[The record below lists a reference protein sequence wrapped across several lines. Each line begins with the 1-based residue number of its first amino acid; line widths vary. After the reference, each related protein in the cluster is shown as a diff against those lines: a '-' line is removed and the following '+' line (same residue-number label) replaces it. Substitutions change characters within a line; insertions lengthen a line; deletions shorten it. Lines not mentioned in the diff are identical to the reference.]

1 MARNVRKVMARLN
14 PSSMPLVVS
23 GSRGTGQP
31 ELTGIDIAAA
41 LAAANGDHRRRL
53 AIDVLCLRWWPARM
67 EGPPVVVGYREER
80 RPLGGGKHE
89 VIRLPVERPAETEPF
104 IALASLVAR
113 RLCIHAQRTIADEGT
128 AALVLSEPFLH
139 RWSRAV
145 LDEFRNPN
153 VCASCRHHGRP
164 GEIAKPVSEN
174 GRVVR
179 FEWVLCDN
187 CGGTG
192 AVPWGKYRRAKA
204 VKVREATFREYLN
217 DSHDGAI
224 LLLQELER
232 RGAGLVERRFSGK

>member
-1 MARNVRKVMARLN
+1 MRRNVRKVMARLN

-67 EGPPVVVGYREER
+67 EGPPVVVGHREER

-89 VIRLPVERPAETEPF
+89 VIRLPIERPAETEPF
-104 IALASLVAR
+104 VALASLVAR
-113 RLCIHAQRTIADEGT
+113 RLSMHARQSIADDGV
-128 AALVLSEPFLH
+128 AAQVLAESFLH

-145 LDEFRNPN
+145 IEEFRNPN

-164 GEIAKPVSEN
+164 GELAKPVSEG

-179 FEWVLCDN
+179 FEWVLCDE

-192 AVPWGKYRRAKA
+192 TVPWSKDRRAKA
-204 VKVREATFREYLN
+204 VKVRKATFREVLN

-232 RGAGLVERRFSGK
+232 RGERYVAHHFGEH